1 MTTSISLDQSKH
13 LVQSFDELIRQA
25 ADLCQHIDDLKT
37 EITSQIKKLENH
49 FKRAERLC
57 GSGIVPLFDMENLYQ
72 FIMDRLSKFNTLLDK
87 LSEEKRRFELI
98 LRDYEITLRETI
110 NEVSHA

>member
-13 LVQSFDELIRQA
+13 LVQSFDELTYQA

-37 EITSQIKKLENH
+37 ETTSQIKKLENY
-49 FKRAERLC
+49 FKQAEKFC
-57 GSGIVPLFDMENLYQ
+57 GGGVIPLYDMENLYQ
-72 FIMDRLSKFNTLLDK
+72 FIMGRLSKFNTSLNN

-98 LRDYEITLRETI
+98 LRDYEITLRGI
-110 NEVSHA
+110 IKEVSHV

>member
-13 LVQSFDELIRQA
+13 LVQSFNELAYQA

-37 EITSQIKKLENH
+37 ETTSQIKKLENH

-57 GSGIVPLFDMENLYQ
+57 GAGVVPLYDMENLYQ
-72 FIMDRLSKFNTLLDK
+72 FVIGRLPKFNSLLDN
-87 LSEEKRRFELI
+87 LSEEKRRFEFI
-98 LRDYEITLRETI
+98 LRDYEITSREMI
-110 NEVSHA
+110 KEVSHV